1 MIMKSITYLIALC
14 IVGLGLDGILF
25 GQDGSIQKSIS
36 ARFAPTNGGDL
47 ATEETPDFQ
56 KHVSPLLGRLGCN
69 GRACHGS
76 FQGQGGFMLSLFGYD
91 FDVDHKALLEPG
103 ENRVNVNT
111 PDESLILL
119 KPTSDEIHEGGKR
132 FEKGG
137 WEYQVLKRWIEQG
150 ASKSSKTKSKS
161 PNLKLDKL
169 IVEPTEL
176 IFDAKGQSADLNV
189 VAVWNDGTRE
199 DVTSLSRFFS
209 NDTSIAE
216 IDERGRVTSGLTGD
230 THVVVAYDVAVVPIP
245 VLRPMGPVGSL
256 VAMIASSRSEVDRL
270 VLHKLDKLGIQPA
283 ELASDEEF
291 FRRVNLDVAGTL
303 PTSKEVRDFLA
314 DSSPNKRERVIERL
328 LNSPGYAAV
337 WTTFLCDI
345 TGNNED
351 QLRNATYL
359 PTSPSLYWYQWV
371 YDRVERNIPYDQIV
385 EGIVT
390 AVSREPNESY
400 IEFCENMTK
409 IANDKTGKLFASR
422 TQMPYFW
429 ARNNQQTA
437 EERAISFAYAFCGVR
452 IQCAQCHKH
461 PFDQWSKQDFDQFE
475 LLFGNVVGRQGTLSP
490 EGKKAIDGIVEQLG
504 VSKSA
509 KGNQLSREIREKYKD
524 GQYDKTIP
532 FPEVINQPKRA
543 GDDSKGKNK
552 KGKEATPPKPVYAKL
567 LGGDRL
573 DLSQTPDP
581 RVNLMNWLRD
591 PKNPYFAKAL
601 VNRVWAHYFQVGI
614 VNPADDLNLANAP
627 SNAALLDYLARGFI
641 EHNYDLKW
649 VHRTILNSNTYQRS
663 WRTNATNESDRRNFS
678 HALLRR
684 LPAETAYDALRIA
697 LSSDE
702 RALAICNLQEDRAI
716 TMPGSSAQSRNRG
729 SNYALSVFGRSTRES
744 NCDCDRTSD
753 PTLLQTV
760 FIRNDNDILQAM
772 VDPNKSW
779 LSQVAKEQ
787 NWPIDALRGNR
798 NQNNFKA
805 DSSDAMMGKP
815 SESDDTIEK
824 LDREVRSLK
833 TQWERFANKDTPPER
848 LQNIKSR
855 LARAEKKL
863 EEQRSKLN
871 LGRDEATPEHAQPRD
886 AESANQPNRAAQRQG
901 THDERL
907 RSLVQEAYL
916 RTLSRS
922 PNNEEIELSVNA
934 INEAPNPLSG
944 LSDVLWALIN
954 SKEFILNH

>member
-1 MIMKSITYLIALC
+1 MVS
-14 IVGLGLDGILF
+14 LGLEGALVAQNDT
-25 GQDGSIQKSIS
+25 IQKPIPT
-36 ARFAPTNGGDL
+36 RFTPTDSGEA
-47 ATEETPDFQ
+47 ATDETPDFQ

-103 ENRVNVNT
+103 EDRVNVNK

-119 KPTSDEIHEGGKR
+119 KPTSDELHEGGKR

-137 WEYQVLKRWIEQG
+137 WEYQVLKRWIERG
-150 ASKSSKTKSKS
+150 AANASKTKSKS
-161 PNLKLDKL
+161 PNLKLEQL

-176 IFDAKGQSADLNV
+176 FFEAKGQSANLHV

-216 IDERGRVTSGLTGD
+216 IDEFGRVTSGQTGD

-245 VLRPMGPVGSL
+245 VIRPFGPSGTL
-256 VAMIASSRSEVDRL
+256 GPMIATSELEVDRL
-270 VLHKLDKLGIQPA
+270 VLTKLDKLGIQPA
-283 ELASDEEF
+283 ELSSDEEF
-291 FRRVNLDVAGTL
+291 FRRVSLDVAGTL

-314 DSSPNKRERVIERL
+314 DPSSDKRERLIEKL

-371 YDRVERNIPYDQIV
+371 YDRVERNVPYDQIV

-400 IEFCENMTK
+400 MEYCENMTK
-409 IANDKTGKLFASR
+409 IANEKTGRLFASR
-422 TQMPYFW
+422 SQMPYFW

-509 KGNQLSREIREKYKD
+509 KGNQLAREIREKYKT
-524 GQYDKTIP
+524 GEYDKTIP

-552 KGKEATPPKPVYAKL
+552 KGKEASPPKPIYAKL

-581 RVNLMNWLRD
+581 RVDLMKWLRD
-591 PKNPYFAKAL
+591 PNNPYFAKAL

-627 SNAALLDYLARGFI
+627 SNAALLDYLARGFV

-649 VHRTILNSNTYQRS
+649 VHRTILNSATYQRS
-663 WRTNATNESDRRNFS
+663 WRTNPTNELDRRNFS

-716 TMPGSSAQSRNRG
+716 TMPGASAQSRNRG

-753 PTLLQTV
+753 PSLLQTV
-760 FIRNDNDILQAM
+760 FIRNDSDILQAM

-779 LSQVAKEQ
+779 LSQVAKEH
-787 NWPIDALRGNR
+787 NWPIDSLRGSR
-798 NQNNFKA
+798 NPNNTKS
-805 DSSDAMMGKP
+805 DSPDAMMGQSKA
-815 SESDDTIEK
+815 SDNTIET

-833 TQWERFANKDTPPER
+833 TQWERLSQKETPPER
-848 LQNIKSR
+848 LQNIKTR

-863 EEQRSKLN
+863 EEQRKKNAES
-871 LGRDEATPEHAQPRD
+871 RDESAVESESSNMVSPPDLTKNPKPR
-886 AESANQPNRAAQRQG
+886 EG
-901 THDERL
+901 HDEQLIRT
-907 RSLVQEAYL
+907 LVEEAFF
-916 RTLSRS
+916 RTLSRA
-922 PNNEEIELSVNA
+922 PTNEEIQLSLKS
-934 INEAPNPLSG
+934 ISEAPNPLSG